1 MGRNRSFNLTV
12 SVFFFGS
19 FVPFVDST
27 LFYSAVP

>member
-12 SVFFFGS
+12 SVFFFVS
-19 FVPFVDST
+19 FVDST